1 MSLIISSLAAIYFEV
16 GFIGL
21 LPKHMKY
28 RNYFILF
35 VYLTA
40 LHYCCNSFLGQWLTI
55 SFVLGSSLIVYFACN
70 KNLLNLSLALTGYL
84 ILILN
89 DHIFTIFMGV
99 IGNSI
104 TYLHEY
110 FEIPIYL
117 MLIFISFLILR
128 LIRRFF
134 ILSKLS
140 ILYSCPKKLLSFFL
154 AELYLGITLLTANFI
169 YGESVSYPTEVLSFN
184 GMIIT
189 ILVLSTVLVFY
200 NMYGIL
206 EKNHELN
213 LRQAQTTVMLDYTQ
227 RMESF
232 YEEIRSFRHDYRN
245 ILSTMQCYI
254 DEENLDELKQYFHKS
269 ILNNSAILS
278 DDGFYL
284 GKLYQLE
291 DSAVKSLLYTK
302 LITVFNRE
310 INLELEIAEPIPP
323 LPIESLTLCRI
334 LGILLDNAI
343 EAAAESSE
351 KKLRISV
358 VSTETAVIF
367 TVTNST
373 LPFSVPVS
381 RLLQRGYSSKAGH
394 EGIGLSTVIEL
405 LDSVPY
411 ANLSTGCEDTVF
423 YQTLEV
429 QKNTSKK
436 G

>member
-1 MSLIISSLAAIYFEV
+1 MSLFISSLAAIYFEV

-28 RNYFILF
+28 RYYFILF

-40 LHYCCNSFLGQWLTI
+40 LHYGCNSFLGQWLTI
-55 SFVLGSSLIVYFACN
+55 PFVLGSSLIIYFGCQ
-70 KNLLNLSLALTGYL
+70 KNLLNLSLALTGYH

-89 DHIFTIFMGV
+89 DHIFTIIMGV
-99 IGNSI
+99 IGNSL
-104 TYLHEY
+104 TYLHKY
-110 FEIPIYL
+110 FEIPVYL

-140 ILYSCPKKLLSFFL
+140 ILYSCPKKLLGFFL

-169 YGESVSYPTEVLSFN
+169 YGESVSYPIEVLSFN

-189 ILVLSTVLVFY
+189 IFVLSTVLVFY

-213 LRQAQTTVMLDYTQ
+213 LQQAQTTVMLDYTQ

-269 ILNNSAILS
+269 ILNNTAILS

-284 GKLYQLE
+284 GKLHQLE
-291 DSAVKSLLYTK
+291 DTAVKSLLYTK

-310 INLELEIAEPIPP
+310 INLELEIAEPIPALP
-323 LPIESLTLCRI
+323 LESLTLCRI

-343 EAAAESSE
+343 EAATESPE

-367 TVTNST
+367 TITNST

-381 RLLQRGYSSKAGH
+381 RLLQKGYSSKAGH

-423 YQTLEV
+423 CQTLEV
-429 QKNTSKK
+429 QKSTSKK

>member
-1 MSLIISSLAAIYFEV
+1 M
-16 GFIGL
+16 
-21 LPKHMKY
+21 
-28 RNYFILF
+28 
-35 VYLTA
+35 
-40 LHYCCNSFLGQWLTI
+40 
-55 SFVLGSSLIVYFACN
+55 
-70 KNLLNLSLALTGYL
+70 
-84 ILILN
+84 
-89 DHIFTIFMGV
+89 
-99 IGNSI
+99 
-104 TYLHEY
+104 
-110 FEIPIYL
+110 
-117 MLIFISFLILR
+117 
-128 LIRRFF
+128 
-134 ILSKLS
+134 
-140 ILYSCPKKLLSFFL
+140 
-154 AELYLGITLLTANFI
+154 LTANFI
-169 YGESVSYPTEVLSFN
+169 YGESVSYPIEVLSFN

-189 ILVLSTVLVFY
+189 IFVLSTVLVFY

-213 LRQAQTTVMLDYTQ
+213 LQQAQTTVMLDYTQ

-269 ILNNSAILS
+269 ILNNTAILS

-284 GKLYQLE
+284 GKLHQLE
-291 DSAVKSLLYTK
+291 DTAVKSLLYTK

-310 INLELEIAEPIPP
+310 INLELEIAEPIPALP
-323 LPIESLTLCRI
+323 LESLTLCRI

-343 EAAAESSE
+343 EAATESPE

-367 TVTNST
+367 TITNST

-381 RLLQRGYSSKAGH
+381 RLLQKGYSSKAGH

-423 YQTLEV
+423 CQTLEV
-429 QKNTSKK
+429 QKSTSKK